1 MNIKIIEN
9 KFINLDQEVANLG
22 DARSIEVGISCVG
35 TIVPLRDA
43 IDFSRDG
50 EPTYKDGNLLI

>member
-1 MNIKIIEN
+1 MIEN
-9 KFINLDQEVANLG
+9 KFINLDQEVPNLG